1 MLTPKSVTT
10 NKNDQSRIQDIRI
23 PEHSD
28 DLSAHNIHES
38 FRIEGGLA
46 YFERN
51 KPKNAN
57 QSKTKSNPRDEG
69 HHESMTFSEFAPMSQ
84 E

>member
-38 FRIEGGLA
+38 FRIEGGLLIL
-46 YFERN
+46 N
-51 KPKNAN
+51 VI
-57 QSKTKSNPRDEG
+57 
-69 HHESMTFSEFAPMSQ
+69 SQ
-84 E
+84 RTQIRAKRKAIHAMRGIMKA